1 MSGKIK
7 HVFPGGNTAQGFF
20 SYYNYIIPNDANRI
34 FILKG
39 GPGVGKSTFMKQIG
53 EKMTSNGY
61 NIEYHHCSSD
71 NNSLDG
77 LVIQNSNIAFID
89 GTSPHIVD
97 PKNPGCVDEIINLG
111 QFWNQT
117 QLVANKPQIL
127 SCNQEIQRLFQ
138 RAYRILR
145 AAKSIYDDWKITNS
159 EALDTAKINILTNQ
173 LLSSILPK
181 QNNGAGKL
189 RKLFASAITPD
200 GPTNYL
206 QSIFADVSNIYILN
220 GEPGTG
226 KSFILE
232 SILAAA
238 LRKGYDAEVYYC
250 ALDPV
255 KPEHL
260 LLPQLSCGIITSTA
274 PHLFS
279 PKNAVNYD
287 LNPFLRTELIRL
299 YANEISYAQKTF
311 WELFYKAIETIKKA
325 KQVHDLLESYYIP
338 SMDFNAVQSY
348 KDHILSRIIY

>member
-1 MSGKIK
+1 MPGNVK
-7 HVFPGGNTAQGFF
+7 HVFPGGNTSQGFY

-53 EKMTSNGY
+53 EKMTSYGY
-61 NIEYHHCSSD
+61 DIEYHHCSSD

-77 LVIQNSNIAFID
+77 LVIPNLDIAFID

-111 QFWNQT
+111 QFWNQP
-117 QLVANKPQIL
+117 QLIANKPQIL

-138 RAYRILR
+138 RSYRILR

-159 EALDTAKINILTNQ
+159 EALDISKINILTNQ
-173 LLSSILPK
+173 LLSTILPK
-181 QNNGAGKL
+181 QGNGAGKL

-206 QSIFADVSNIYILN
+206 QSIFADVSNTYVLT
-220 GEPGTG
+220 GAPGTG
-226 KSFILE
+226 KSIILE
-232 SILAAA
+232 AILAAA
-238 LRKGYDAEVYYC
+238 LRKGFDTEVYYC
-250 ALDPV
+250 PLDPV
-255 KPEHL
+255 KPEHIL
-260 LLPQLSCGIITSTA
+260 IPQLSCAVITSAA

-279 PKNAVNYD
+279 PKNAAVYD
-287 LNPFLRTELIRL
+287 LNPFLRTALVRL
-299 YANEISYAQKTF
+299 SANEISFAQKTF

-338 SMDFNAVQSY
+338 SMDFEAVQSY
-348 KDHILSRIIY
+348 KDQILSRII